1 MKQREPDM
9 NRIQKLM
16 IKYVKV
22 VAIQTVMQFV
32 IIFIMAEFTTG
43 FFLNL

>member
-1 MKQREPDM
+1 M

-16 IKYVKV
+16 KKYVKV
-22 VAIQTVMQFV
+22 VDIQTMMQFV
-32 IIFIMAEFTTG
+32 IIFIMTEFTTG